1 MANDPRKV
9 QFTEPVLDLGLDP
22 QMAEQIRRRRPTP
35 AILMIPHQYF
45 SGTPAV
51 AGRYTVNLGP
61 TSNSPIQSS
70 PQTDDPQTYSH
81 EKKVTVCQVKV
92 SKMPS
97 HKEKRRS
104 FPITAT
110 MTEILESEFGDDS
123 PDTACCSG
131 QQGRDCPVSEHSL
144 AGKGNETLHEGSS

>member
-45 SGTPAV
+45 SGTP
-51 AGRYTVNLGP
+51 
-61 TSNSPIQSS
+61 
-70 PQTDDPQTYSH
+70 D

>member
-1 MANDPRKV
+1 MANDPRKI

-35 AILMIPHQYF
+35 AILMIPHQHF
-45 SGTPAV
+45 SGTP
-51 AGRYTVNLGP
+51 
-61 TSNSPIQSS
+61 
-70 PQTDDPQTYSH
+70 D

-110 MTEILESEFGDDS
+110 VTDILESEFGDDS

-131 QQGRDCPVSEHSL
+131 QQGIDCPVSEHSL
-144 AGKGNETLHEGSS
+144 AGKGNETA